1 MNVSNPGEVFLGV
14 LLRNERKNLEGGLPA
29 FNEYL
34 SCWEGGEVRTINHLR
49 VAHIASCLSFMY

>member
-1 MNVSNPGEVFLGV
+1 MCRIQERFFWPVLGV

-34 SCWEGGEVRTINHLR
+34 SCWEGGG
-49 VAHIASCLSFMY
+49 FKP